1 MTENMIK
8 ALESKGFKRWIKGD
22 YDRMYANA
30 EDFGL
35 YTETY
40 NSGNIKYAELNG
52 AKISNAAAGRIIAAK
67 IYIDVKTGELF
78 VSRATGDADEIVE
91 AVKAAIEEAKA
102 EAEAETEKAEG
113 AGKTSAP
120 HLSEDAVREALINY
134 QSAEFEETGV
144 DYYLHVTSD
153 GKIVPN
159 MYEANESF
167 ISSAHCSAYGYTV
180 EQWQSGEVSSED
192 IYDHEVAGDPVFDE
206 IVRELTKQAN
216 AWLEKEGS

>member
-1 MTENMIK
+1 MTEKMIK
-8 ALESKGFKRWIKGD
+8 ALESKGFHRWTKGD
-22 YDRMYANA
+22 YDRLYANA

-35 YTETY
+35 YTESY
-40 NSGNIKYAELNG
+40 NSGNIRYAELNG
-52 AKISNAAAGRIIAAK
+52 VKISNAAAGRILSAK
-67 IYIDVKTGELF
+67 IYIDIKTDKLIT
-78 VSRATGDADEIVE
+78 SRITADADEIVE
-91 AVKAAIEEAKA
+91 AVKAAIAEAKTEVESE
-102 EAEAETEKAEG
+102 EAEAVKAD
-113 AGKTSAP
+113 AP
-120 HLSEDAVREALINY
+120 QLSEDAVREALIKY
-134 QSAEFEETGV
+134 QSAESEEDGV

-206 IVRELTKQAN
+206 IVRELTDQAN
-216 AWLEKEGS
+216 AWLRKEAD

>member
-1 MTENMIK
+1 MTEKMIK
-8 ALESKGFKRWIKGD
+8 ALESKGFHRWTKGD
-22 YDRMYANA
+22 YDRLYANA

-35 YTETY
+35 YTESY
-40 NSGNIKYAELNG
+40 NSGNIRYAELNG
-52 AKISNAAAGRIIAAK
+52 VKISNAAAGRILSAK
-67 IYIDVKTGELF
+67 IYIDIKTDKLIT
-78 VSRATGDADEIVE
+78 SRITADADEIVE
-91 AVKAAIEEAKA
+91 AVKAAIAEAKA
-102 EAEAETEKAEG
+102 EVESEEAEAVKAD
-113 AGKTSAP
+113 AP
-120 HLSEDAVREALINY
+120 QLSEDAVREALIKY
-134 QSAEFEETGV
+134 QSAEPEGDGV

-206 IVRELTKQAN
+206 IVRELTDQAN
-216 AWLEKEGS
+216 VWLRKEAD